1 MLPISLFTLPFLILI
16 EFRPWLLR
24 KRKLLVLCG
33 LSWSQIMGLQY
44 ATIFGQSLYI
54 SFLKAVFRADPVII
68 VKILVGQSFKTSLPK
83 FIADPATIVR
93 ISLGQSSKD
102 FPPKFPA
109 DPATIF
115 DVC

>member
-1 MLPISLFTLPFLILI
+1 
-16 EFRPWLLR
+16 
-24 KRKLLVLCG
+24 
-33 LSWSQIMGLQY
+33 MGLQY

-54 SFLKAVFRADPVII
+54 SFLKAVFRADP
-68 VKILVGQSFKTSLPK
+68 KTSLPK

-93 ISLGQSSKD
+93 ISMGQSSKD